1 MHLQNAFKIAP
12 VSRKPST
19 ELRQRLQVQ
28 KCARRDRLPAR
39 MPIQAN
45 LRWKFEKGNSVRWDV
60 NPLRSREK
68 PEVHQRAN
76 SDSQNDQDQSCKD
89 SIGETWKSK
98 RRGAVRTRWAGRINH
113 AYTDGFSGRSASPA
127 RSSLRFGLFVPLWGF
142 VRHVARLRCGPRNGC
157 EALVQPERNF
167 DRHDR
172 RNRLTAWSN
181 SRLKLPALHS
191 FDRFLFQPEARAL
204 HH

>member
-1 MHLQNAFKIAP
+1 MIPSLDDDAGRERPRMHLQNAFKIAP

-98 RRGAVRTRWAGRINH
+98 RRGAYSVGR
-113 AYTDGFSGRSASPA
+113 AD
-127 RSSLRFGLFVPLWGF
+127 
-142 VRHVARLRCGPRNGC
+142 
-157 EALVQPERNF
+157 Q
-167 DRHDR
+167 
-172 RNRLTAWSN
+172 
-181 SRLKLPALHS
+181 SRLYRRIFWEVRQPGSIQPAL
-191 FDRFLFQPEARAL
+191 RAL
-204 HH
+204 RPTLGIRTACCSTPVWPKKRMRGASTTGT